1 MEGRRGSR
9 RIPCLA
15 LLLLIPIGARSG
27 PFEKTHQNSGGNRGG
42 ETVAYVNTR
51 YGFRFDLP
59 ANWKGF
65 CVVQKQ
71 RIVGSGEDAPLFLIR
86 NPQYTKDDPR
96 EDIPIWV
103 FTREQWKRV
112 MRGDLPVS
120 PAPILPDEV
129 GRNTRYVFAVPPRYF
144 NDNLPG
150 YKEVFAILQSHPMH
164 TFRPKTLRGE
174 DRDER

>member
-1 MEGRRGSR
+1 MVLVAMAARCGPLERLQKDSEKQ
-9 RIPCLA
+9 PA
-15 LLLLIPIGARSG
+15 NVYENGAVS
-27 PFEKTHQNSGGNRGG
+27 
-42 ETVAYVNTR
+42 YVNTR

-59 ANWKGF
+59 GDWKGF

-71 RIVGSGEDAPLFLIR
+71 RAVGSGEDAPLFLIR
-86 NPQYTKDDPR
+86 NPEYTEDDPR
-96 EDIPIWV
+96 EDIPIWA

-112 MRGDLPVS
+112 MRGELLVS

-129 GRNTRYVFAVPPRYF
+129 GRNTKYVFALPPRYF

-164 TFRPKTLRGE
+164 TFRPKARVGE